1 MSTNSNYVVF
11 FFLLFFF
18 IAYEKEKKNTEKFRY
33 YQIQARTTIKISKI
47 CGTRMC
53 MRFSQL
59 APGAPFLKV

>member
-1 MSTNSNYVVF
+1 MSTNSNYMVF
-11 FFLLFFF
+11 FFF
-18 IAYEKEKKNTEKFRY
+18 IAYEKDKKKNTEKFRY
-33 YQIQARTTIKISKI
+33 YQIQVRTTIKISKI